1 MKVKPRTVIVA
12 LIFYVLIVGCAN
24 DRRMDDMNMQ
34 EAADYADKVMD
45 STVNGIEPEVQ
56 WVHGPTTT
64 GSCTVTR
71 RRAVMTIVSAA
82 RRGNLLGLVERMW
95 RSRNYRIKGVN
106 SDTDSPAIYAQTLDG
121 FGVTLIV
128 GGEGQ
133 VFFEVDS
140 PCVKESEVA
149 DPIAAPNGPTDAHG
163 EIIPRPNIH
172 SDFWSAD
179 AS

>member
-1 MKVKPRTVIVA
+1 MIVA
-12 LIFYVLIVGCAN
+12 LIFCVPLAGCVSDGKEA
-24 DRRMDDMNMQ
+24 DMDMQ
-34 EAADYADKVMD
+34 GAADYADEIMD
-45 STVNGIEPEVQ
+45 ATVNGIEPEVE

-64 GSCTVTR
+64 GGCAVTR
-71 RRAVMTIVSAA
+71 RRVVMTVVSAA
-82 RRGNLLGLVERMW
+82 RRGNFLGLVERMW
-95 RSRNYRIKGVN
+95 RSREYRIKSVN
-106 SDTDSPAIYAQTLDG
+106 RDMDSPAIYAQTRDG

-149 DPIAAPNGPTDAHG
+149 DPVTEPNGPTYADA
-163 EIIPRPNIH
+163 EIIPRPHVH
-172 SDFWSAD
+172 SDFWSAG